1 MSASGKRVVTIVKEG
16 LALAHNLLERL
27 GRAARQDVA
36 DERTVDIST
45 AGDRAVSELLTKY
58 FRQTGMPSVVLSEE
72 SGEVRLSSRPEYTVV
87 FDDIDGTDNYY
98 RGEGILPYCTVIA
111 ILEGIAPS
119 FSDAVAAGIVE
130 HRSGTLWL
138 AQRGGG
144 TTVNGIPTHASGR
157 HILDR
162 RTLVAVDHYA
172 SESDMP
178 RLDAIHQA
186 AWVKDFGSSGLHL
199 AGVSSGIFD
208 GYVTTRQK
216 GHEIAAGYLLILEA
230 GGCVTD
236 FSGEPFRDCVY
247 DFSAVYETMACG
259 NEDLAD
265 SMRKLL
271 RAH

>member
-1 MSASGKRVVTIVKEG
+1 MITIVKEG
-16 LALAHNLLERL
+16 LALAHNLLESL
-27 GRAARQDVA
+27 GQAARQEVA
-36 DERTVDIST
+36 DQKTVDIST
-45 AGDRAVSELLTKY
+45 AGDRAVSELLTKF
-58 FRQTGMPSVVLSEE
+58 FRQTGMPAVVLSEE
-72 SGEVRLSSRPEYTVV
+72 SGEVRLSARPEYTVV
-87 FDDIDGTDNYY
+87 FDDIDGTDNFY
-98 RGEGILPYCTVIA
+98 RGDGILPYCTVIA
-111 ILEGIAPS
+111 ILQGITPT
-119 FSDAVAAGIVE
+119 FGDTLAAGIVE

-144 TTVNGIPTHASGR
+144 TTVNGVPAHASGR
-157 HILDR
+157 RILDR

-178 RLDAIHQA
+178 RLDAIHRA
-186 AWVKDFGSSGLHL
+186 AWVKDFGSAGMHL
-199 AGVSSGIFD
+199 AAVSSGIFD

-236 FSGEPFRDCVY
+236 FSGKPFRDCVY

-259 NEDLAD
+259 NEELAD

-271 RAH
+271 WAR